1 MCTLY
6 CQKDKVTHMPEPEQV
21 YTQATNFMS
30 LTCPL
35 FVGPNHDKWYIFNM
49 DQTPLYFS
57 SKAQDATSG
66 PGLS

>member
-57 SKAQDATSG
+57 S
-66 PGLS
+66 